1 MCFWKRREE
10 TERVVGRIVCER
22 GELGLRKLSLDSKR
36 RRTQRANDR
45 GGVVQE
51 KGEERD
57 KSGDT

>member
-1 MCFWKRREE
+1 M
-10 TERVVGRIVCER
+10 VGRIVCER